1 MQRFGSDLNLTQNSD
16 ALLLDG
22 VYQGPAHDRR
32 RLERLCLYVAC
43 PPLSFADDLVESD
56 SAFGEIEAQVLGH
69 LTDLINEHDTVREVP
84 FALNPLEA
92 VFVATADDGLKWELR
107 CGLEHNVIGTGG
119 RCIVDLFYLDSD
131 VRREV
136 SGPQRSVLV
145 NAISRSIEASDGG
158 SAHALFTIF
167 GGGRAYRAV
176 REEF

>member
-1 MQRFGSDLNLTQNSD
+1 MQRFGSDLNLTPNFH
-16 ALLLDG
+16 ALPLDG
-22 VYQGPAHDRR
+22 VYEGPADDRR
-32 RLERLCLYVAC
+32 RLERLCLSVAC
-43 PPLSFADDLVESD
+43 PPLSLADDLVESD

-69 LTDLINEHDTVREVP
+69 LTDLIDEHDTVREAP

-92 VFVATADDGLKWELR
+92 VFITAANDGLEWELR
-107 CGLEHNVIGTGG
+107 CGLEHNVIGAGG
-119 RCIVDLFYLDSD
+119 RCIVGLFYLDSD